1 MEKYKTLTVEEL
13 IEHEDGSAT
22 LRMDMDMDIVEVLV
36 KEGLEEARELMT
48 KEHSDFRIDNNEYEL
63 EYTLSN
69 EELDLLMHMGFI
81 RGIRIGLTKL
91 EAEDGMAQN

>member
-22 LRMDMDMDIVEVLV
+22 IRMDMDLDITRTLV
-36 KEGLEEARELMT
+36 KEGLAEALELMK
-48 KEHSDFRIDNNEYEL
+48 KEHPDFRMDNNEYEL

-69 EELDLLMHMGFI
+69 EELDLLLHMGFI
-81 RGIRIGLTKL
+81 RGLRIGITKL
-91 EAEDGMAQN
+91 EAEDE